1 MSTLNISNL
10 EKSYGETKVVH
21 GIDLD
26 ILDKEFVVLVGPSG
40 CGKSTTLR
48 MIAGL
53 EDISGGELSIN
64 NKIVNELSPSDRG
77 VAMVFQDY
85 ALYPHMTVFDNMAF
99 GLKLKK
105 LSAEEINSR
114 INHAAEML
122 DLGNYLQ
129 RKPAELSG
137 GQRQRVAMGRAVVK
151 KADVFLFDEPLSNLD
166 AKLRSK
172 MRSEIKRFH
181 RDNQSTIVY
190 VTHDQLE
197 AMTLAERLV
206 VMKDGNI
213 EQVGSPID
221 VFNKPESTFVA
232 EFIGSP
238 QMNLFNLKINNEN
251 SKNSKITLSTSD
263 LSIKLTLP
271 EKKSELFS
279 NYQADHVIFGI
290 RPSDIFIV
298 EEDDENFQG
307 WIIPAEVTLVEAL
320 GKNAFV
326 TFKIGEKEWLG
337 EVEGRSI
344 PTVGDKVYIGM
355 NLHHCHCFD
364 TNTERNLEFN

>member
-1 MSTLNISNL
+1 MATLTISNL
-10 EKSYGETKVVH
+10 QKSYGDTKVVH

-26 ILDKEFVVLVGPSG
+26 INDKEFIVLVGPSG

-53 EDISGGELSIN
+53 EEITGGTLSISDKVVN
-64 NKIVNELSPSDRG
+64 NLSPSDRG
-77 VAMVFQDY
+77 IAMVFQDY
-85 ALYPHMTVFDNMAF
+85 ALYPHMTVYENMAF
-99 GLKLKK
+99 GLKIKK
-105 LSAEEINSR
+105 LSQDEIKNR
-114 INHAAEML
+114 INHAAKML
-122 DLGNYLQ
+122 DLEHYLD

-151 KADVFLFDEPLSNLD
+151 NAEVFLFDEPLSNLD

-181 RDNQSTIVY
+181 RDNQTTIVY

-197 AMTLAERLV
+197 AMTLADRLV
-206 VMKDGNI
+206 VMKEGKI

-238 QMNLFNLKINNEN
+238 QMNLVEMNVQKESEVLLTSQDSVVKLNLPK
-251 SKNSKITLSTSD
+251 
-263 LSIKLTLP
+263 
-271 EKKSELFS
+271 KKSELFS
-279 NYQADHVIFGI
+279 SYSQQTVTFGL

-298 EEDDENFQG
+298 GENDENFKD
-307 WIIPAEVTLVEAL
+307 WILPAVVTLVEAL

-326 TFKIGEKEWLG
+326 TFKIGDKEWLG

-344 PTVGDKVYIGM
+344 PKVGDQVFVGM
-355 NLHHCHCFD
+355 NLHHCHCFHID
-364 TNTERNLEFN
+364 TQRNLEQ